1 MSELSSKLC
10 LNWEV
15 FELAAISTF
24 CTTEI
29 SLEKIRLF
37 AQKFDDLTD
46 FLTFAQFKEAVSQI
60 FRFNANQIQ
69 AIYSTLTCFIT
80 KDANE
85 ALLQSQLYLADP
97 SCLPSLTMRV
107 TDMLCFLFALL
118 VKKKFRGVSEISNME
133 AFPSKLAPKLSPI
146 SSRLSASDTSVTRVM
161 TLKSPLQPRQEHS
174 PLQLMLR
181 YFIKEFPQFLQIIAP
196 KGLTKIHLQSLSFL
210 IVAWIG
216 PSYNHRFSD
225 LMVALDLLQD
235 CEVEST
241 SKFEHII
248 YPLLI
253 FMKEADLRD
262 NVFFSPIAYRPS
274 IPRAV
279 QELETDQSIIL
290 EKPILIE
297 KKSQHYEFV
306 DPTSQ
311 CQVFIHDCRHTVVY
325 ICGPVSCV
333 FISHCKDS
341 TIFVGAA
348 TCVHMSYSINNKII
362 AASRMVH
369 LDACTRCTTY
379 LLTNTNPLLTGNSTK
394 ITLAPYNA
402 LYTKFGLDILSVG
415 INPQLNFWGDP
426 IVMGSLGVSQ
436 FEKMAPERF
445 SLFSVVFNWE
455 KTASVIN
462 PIIPPEYLK
471 ALETKRNK
479 ILTLKADLDRIR
491 DKNPELYNRLVQEF
505 KNVSNK
511 VVADEGV
518 MQQANWLYTLF
529 QDE

>member
-15 FELAAISTF
+15 FELAAIPTF

-29 SLEKIRLF
+29 SLEKIRRF
-37 AQKFDDLTD
+37 AQNFEDLTD
-46 FLTFAQFKEAVSQI
+46 ILPFKKFKDTVSQI
-60 FRFNANQIQ
+60 FKFNENQVQ

-97 SCLPSLTMRV
+97 SCLPSHTLRV

-118 VKKKFRGVSEISNME
+118 VKKKFRGVSEISNLE
-133 AFPSKLAPKLSPI
+133 AFPSKSIPKLSPM

-161 TLKSPLQPRQEHS
+161 TLKSPLKSRQEHS

-181 YFIKEFPQFLQIIAP
+181 YFLKEFPQFLQLYAP

-210 IVAWIG
+210 IIAWIG

-225 LMVALDLLQD
+225 LIVALDLLQD
-235 CEVEST
+235 CEIEST
-241 SKFEHII
+241 AKFEHLV
-248 YPLLI
+248 YALLSI
-253 FMKEADLRD
+253 LKESDLRD
-262 NVFFSPIAYRPS
+262 TAFTSPVAYRPS
-274 IPRAV
+274 PPRAV
-279 QELETDQSIIL
+279 QDLETDQTIIL
-290 EKPILIE
+290 DKPILIE
-297 KKSQHYEFV
+297 KRSQHYEFV
-306 DPTSQ
+306 DPSSP
-311 CQVFIHDCRHTVVY
+311 CEVFIHDCRHSTIY

-333 FISHCKDS
+333 FISNCKDS
-341 TIFVGAA
+341 TVFVGAA
-348 TCVHMSYSINNKII
+348 TCVHMSYGLNNKVI

-369 LDACTRCTTY
+369 LDACTRCTSY
-379 LLTNTNPLLTGNSTK
+379 LLTNTKPLLTGNCTR

-402 LYTKFGLDILSVG
+402 LYTKFGLDILSIG

-462 PIIPPEYLK
+462 PIIPPEYLQG
-471 ALETKRNK
+471 LENKRKK
-479 ILTLKADLDRIR
+479 ILSLKADLDRIKEKSP
-491 DKNPELYNRLVQEF
+491 DLFNKLVQEF
-505 KNVSNK
+505 KNYSNK
-511 VVADEGV
+511 LVADEGV

-529 QDE
+529 QEE